1 MHEKI
6 LCVGLYDNDL
16 NLLIKLL
23 LMKRFGINAV
33 QSAGTDRYAHRGL
46 EIKTSVRE
54 IATQLGFLICRDP
67 ALQKKLNAKSS
78 GTEPIAVV
86 HNQTH
91 ITKIRDLSAFDLV
104 ITPYESSHRK
114 LLERFDHVLQKV
126 RLIDNIKPDMSIPH
140 AFEIARSWIQKN
152 L

>member
-1 MHEKI
+1 
-6 LCVGLYDNDL
+6 
-16 NLLIKLL
+16 
-23 LMKRFGINAV
+23 MKKFGVDTV

-54 IATQLGFLICRDP
+54 IAAQLGFLICRDP
-67 ALQKKLNAKSS
+67 ALQKKLNAKNSE
-78 GTEPIAVV
+78 TEIIAIV

-91 ITKIRDLSAFDLV
+91 LTKIRDLSAFDLV

-114 LLERFDHVLQKV
+114 LLERPDHEPKKI
-126 RLIDNIKPDMSIPH
+126 RLIGNIKPDMPIPH
-140 AFEIARSWIQKN
+140 AFEIARSWIQEK